1 MLLPSFLL
9 AFYLISY
16 CGTSSAHPTL
26 SAKQLAEEEP
36 KDVALRTQ
44 LHLHQKRMDRFYEI
58 IGTAE
63 TNQARTQKEANQ
75 ARTQKEGTLESLME
89 RTASPSTA
97 ELVQVN
103 ADNIRNMLKSNQQ
116 AASGSQAA
124 AANNNPP
131 QPHNGA

>member
-16 CGTSSAHPTL
+16 CGISSAHPTL
-26 SAKQLAEEEP
+26 SAKHLAEEEP

-63 TNQARTQKEANQ
+63 TNQARTQKE
-75 ARTQKEGTLESLME
+75 GTFESLME